1 MEEAPPIKL
10 FSLLTRLKL
19 LTSLTML
26 ELLTQFTQL
35 KSWVGGWVDLMIVCF
50 DYLRTTALLNLV
62 CKCSIS
68 FPPGVVEHAPPTTCC
83 GEDPGAWEHC
93 HCHCQHCHCP
103 CQHCHCIVIAL
114 SLLLSLSALSLSA
127 FSLSWSS
134 RGALAKR
141 DATHQLIQV
150 WPWNQARSILINFS
164 QLTQFLFFMLNHI
177 DYIDCNAHYQA
188 DRPTLIL

>member
-1 MEEAPPIKL
+1 MFLAPQILTPSPPRPALWGGRRGVPCPAPPHRI
-10 FSLLTRLKL
+10 F
-19 LTSLTML
+19 
-26 ELLTQFTQL
+26 
-35 KSWVGGWVDLMIVCF
+35 
-50 DYLRTTALLNLV
+50 ALP
-62 CKCSIS
+62 
-68 FPPGVVEHAPPTTCC
+68 FPAPPR
-83 GEDPGAWEHC
+83 EKNIFSVHPWSPSPQVWLNMLLQ
-93 HCHCQHCHCP
+93 QHAVERIQVP
-103 CQHCHCIVIAL
+103 ESIVIVIVNIVIVLVSIVIAL